1 MFILNQQN
9 YDNILKRIDNF
20 LINTNTLNEYF
31 ENSSLPFDVNETYYE
46 YMGEQTLE
54 CYLWTTYFDKNE
66 GELQLNYNE
75 NLSLYEQY
83 HFLATDVV
91 LSRESHIKILEK
103 ILTILYKSTLN
114 KNEKE
119 IFLKSIFDE
128 LEKYEVLIEKV
139 KENIFIMNNRVL
151 DEGAYC
157 IVHYYNKNLVYK
169 KLKKEYIG
177 TQHDQR
183 LKYEFENMK
192 KLEEC
197 PYVLNVIDYC
207 DEEKSYLMEKAEGC
221 LFNILN
227 DKEFTLEKKIKI
239 IFDILFGMK
248 VAHDSGIIHRDLH
261 WGNILNIHD
270 KFVISDF
277 GLAKDINIKRSLKS
291 SNSMKSSNYFT
302 DPICIKKGD
311 FTLLDHKS
319 DIFSL
324 GRIIE
329 VVLNSNKDETSK
341 FEYIISKAT
350 ALKKEDRYNNIDEII
365 KDIEILKKEL
375 NSEEIIEKIKKGII
389 DAETAQYIFEILN
402 ENKIVYLIHEHQ
414 LKNFHVIILK
424 MLNEKQVKILEQ
436 IKNKL
441 PEINGFRFDNYDIFS
456 NIAYKVYIESSL
468 PMIKNICFEIV
479 EYIAEVIN
487 RFDSQRKLEE
497 MKKIKLLK

>member
-1 MFILNQQN
+1 MFSINQDNCKYILN
-9 YDNILKRIDNF
+9 KIDNF

-128 LEKYEVLIEKV
+128 LEKREVLIEKV

-151 DEGAYC
+151 DEGSYC
-157 IVHYYNKNLVYK
+157 SVHYYNKNLVYK

-197 PYVLNVIDYC
+197 PYILDVIDYC
-207 DEEKSYLMEKAEGC
+207 DEEKSYLMERADDC
-221 LFNILN
+221 LYNILR
-227 DKEFTLEKKIKI
+227 DKKLILEEKVKI
-239 IFDILFGMK
+239 ILDILSGMK
-248 VAHDSGIIHRDLH
+248 AAHDLGIIHRDLH

-277 GLAKDINIKRSLKS
+277 GLAKDINIERSLKS

-302 DPICIKKGD
+302 DPICIQKRD
-311 FTLLDHKS
+311 FTLLDYKS

-329 VVLNSNKDETSK
+329 VILSSNKDETSK

-350 ALKKEDRYNNIDEII
+350 ASKKEDRYNNIDEII
-365 KDIEILKKEL
+365 KDIDILKKKL
-375 NSEEIIEKIKKGII
+375 NSEEIIEKIKKGIA
-389 DAETAQYIFEILN
+389 DVETTQYILEILN
-402 ENKIVYLIHEHQ
+402 ENKIVYLIHKCQ
-414 LKNFHVIILK
+414 LKNFHLIILK
-424 MLNEKQVKILEQ
+424 IPIDKQVKILEQ
-436 IKNKL
+436 IRNILFETYDFKF
-441 PEINGFRFDNYDIFS
+441 EDYDIFS
-456 NIAYKVYIESSL
+456 NIAYKVYMETSFQ
-468 PMIKNICFEIV
+468 MIKNICFEIV
-479 EYIAEVIN
+479 EHIAEEIN
-487 RFDSQRKLEE
+487 RFDSRRKLEKME
-497 MKKIKLLK
+497 KIEFF